1 MNILNTAEASENFKA
16 VRPVARR
23 KSHMITLA
31 LMLFM
36 VPAMSFAADVH
47 FTWLLTF
54 NTVPGLPAPDAPQY
68 GAQVL
73 MDSDNPKAMEFQ
85 IAVVAQ
91 MPNGDIVTKTG
102 TAVRD
107 AKASNVRYSA
117 LWIVWLGPDPNFQ
130 ILSIQVKAVVGKSAT
145 KPFPGRDYSSDGS
158 GDTAGQ

>member
-1 MNILNTAEASENFKA
+1 MMK
-16 VRPVARR
+16 
-23 KSHMITLA
+23 LA

-36 VPAMSFAADVH
+36 ASATSYAADVH
-47 FTWLLTF
+47 FTWLLTY
-54 NTVPGLPAPDAPQY
+54 NVVPGLPAPDAPQY

-73 MDSDNPKAMEFQ
+73 MDSDNPKVTEFE
-85 IAVVAQ
+85 ITVVAL
-91 MPNGDIVTKTG
+91 MPNGEIATKTG

-107 AKASNVRYSA
+107 AKAGNVRYSA
-117 LWIVWLGPDPNFQ
+117 PYITWLGPDPNFQ